1 MLLKD
6 ILDKLNKA
14 MSNLPVP
21 MQAVMKIAGIV
32 LISFIIIKLG
42 SIIIRKIF
50 HKQSFFKY
58 GIYSKKINTISSLS
72 VSVFK
77 YTIYLV
83 AGIIILSDVLGLKSI
98 LAAAGV
104 GGIAVGLGAQSLIK
118 DVISGFFIVLEDQY
132 SVDDLVTIGEMTGTV
147 EDLGL
152 RVTRLRNFNG
162 DLHIIPNGEISRVTN
177 HTRGNKAVIVDIPVS
192 YNADMQKTVEAA
204 NKVCKA
210 VNEEFGE
217 VITDLAKVIG
227 ITTLDREGMTLRIM
241 AKTLANEQWGVERRI
256 RILVKEEFDRAD
268 IKFFDRNRIVVS
280 ESEMKKFTDG
290 GSFDG

>member
-1 MLLKD
+1 MILKD
-6 ILDKLNKA
+6 ILDKLNNT
-14 MSNLPVP
+14 MSSLPVP
-21 MQAVMKIAGIV
+21 IQAVMKIAGIV
-32 LISFIIIKLG
+32 VVSFIIIKLG
-42 SIIIRKIF
+42 SIIITKLL
-50 HKQSFFKY
+50 HKQSLFKY
-58 GIYSKKINTISSLS
+58 GIHSKKINTILSLS
-72 VSVFK
+72 ISVFK
-77 YTIYLV
+77 YTIYLI

-162 DLHIIPNGEISRVTN
+162 DLYIIPNGEISRVTN

-192 YNADMQKTVEAA
+192 YNADMEKTVEAA

-210 VNEEFGE
+210 VNEEFYE

-227 ITTLDREGMTLRIM
+227 ITTLDRGGMTLRVM

-256 RILVKEEFDRAD
+256 RVLVKEEFDRAD
-268 IKFFDRNRIVVS
+268 IKFF
-280 ESEMKKFTDG
+280 
-290 GSFDG
+290 